1 MNFSKN
7 IMEKGLK
14 PNQAN
19 YFPLSPISFLTRTA
33 NIWPERTAWIHGKK
47 KNTYKQLLEKCT
59 LIASGLRRKGISQ
72 GDTVAAL
79 LPNVPAMIECH
90 FAILMAGA
98 VLNTINIRLD
108 VETIAYILEH
118 SDAKLFIVDTQ
129 FSPVIKKTLELISR
143 KIPIIDIVDNQTQQS
158 KYLLSD
164 PHILYQLLL
173 FS

>member
-1 MNFSKN
+1 MNTSKN
-7 IMEKGLK
+7 IMEKDLK

-33 NIWPERTAWIHGKK
+33 NIWPDRIAWIHGKK

-59 LIASGLRRKGISQ
+59 LIASGLRRKGISK

-98 VLNTINIRLD
+98 VLNTINTRLD
-108 VETIAYILEH
+108 
-118 SDAKLFIVDTQ
+118 
-129 FSPVIKKTLELISR
+129 KKSI
-143 KIPIIDIVDNQTQQS
+143 
-158 KYLLSD
+158 
-164 PHILYQLLL
+164 
-173 FS
+173 